1 MAQWQPL
8 GAGGSGDPHKLTAR
22 DRAEKAVADHQQ
34 SVIEA
39 GTLFD
44 ALRNSP
50 GVATVAGELDN
61 LINQFL
67 QSNTTALSLL
77 KIIGTWRQIIDVAPK
92 AAEDKVRRLLGP
104 TLSIIKDETQA
115 AP

>member
-8 GAGGSGDPHKLTAR
+8 GAGGGGDPHRPTPQAKVER
-22 DRAEKAVADHQQ
+22 AVADHQQ
-34 SVIEA
+34 AVIEA

-44 ALRNSP
+44 ELRNSS
-50 GVATVAGELDN
+50 GVATVVGELDN

-77 KIIGTWRQIIDVAPK
+77 KIIGTWRQIIDVAPR
-92 AAEDKVRRLLGP
+92 AAEDKVRRLLGQ